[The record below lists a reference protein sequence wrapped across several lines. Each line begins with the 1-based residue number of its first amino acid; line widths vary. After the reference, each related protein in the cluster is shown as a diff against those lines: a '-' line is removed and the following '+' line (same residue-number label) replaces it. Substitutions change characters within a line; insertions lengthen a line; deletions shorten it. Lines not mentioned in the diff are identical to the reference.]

1 MIENCNEP
9 IPLSYKAFDMG
20 YNRTIS
26 PKRKLR
32 LSIQDPMNDG
42 TGLIGFTSTFKN
54 RYRYPGSEKRENCV
68 VLYNKKYMLGYKGK
82 SIGDKINKEIY
93 SLLEKCEQCKNLNK
107 RRRML

>member
-20 YNRTIS
+20 CNRTLS
-26 PKRKLR
+26 PKRKLH